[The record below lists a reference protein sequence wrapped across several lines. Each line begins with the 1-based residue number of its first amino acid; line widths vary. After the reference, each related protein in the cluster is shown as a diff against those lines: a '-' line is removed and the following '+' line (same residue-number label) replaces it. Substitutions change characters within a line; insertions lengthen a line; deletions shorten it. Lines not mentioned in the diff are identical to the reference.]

1 MAPRR
6 VCVGI
11 ITKPVGIK
19 GQVKVHPYT
28 TSPDFF
34 VQHTKLSLKNRT
46 EIVLKCLRID
56 KNGDIVALING
67 IQNRT
72 EADSLRLQ
80 ELFVMREELPQ
91 LGRNEY
97 YHEDLIGLKVVDDK
111 RRSVGIV
118 SSVQDYGAGAFL
130 EIKLPNMKLA
140 TIPFNQDAIIAVGL
154 RACEVVINRQFLL
167 L

>member
-11 ITKPVGIK
+11 ITKPVGIQ

-34 VQHTKLSLKNRT
+34 LEHTRLSLKGGM

-140 TIPFNQDAIIAVGL
+140 TIPFNQDAIIAVDL